1 MNSQVQTRTAVGAPR
16 RVLFLLLAS
25 LLAFA
30 AACEVEPQAGGQVLK
45 IFDGDSFIMRDAQG
59 REVEVRLHGIDAP
72 EHRQP
77 WSRRSRQALVGM
89 LRGHRIVIET
99 VTVDAYDRTVAV
111 AYRASDRLNVN
122 QEMVRQGH
130 AWVYRRYT
138 DDAELIRMETEAR
151 DASRG
156 LWGLPEAERIPPW
169 QWRRDR
175 RARGGSGG

>member
-1 MNSQVQTRTAVGAPR
+1 MKSQAHTNTTVGPTRRWASL
-16 RVLFLLLAS
+16 LFAL

-30 AACEVEPQAGGQVLK
+30 AACEVEPRAGGQVLK
-45 IFDGDSFIMRDAQG
+45 IFDGDSFIMRDEQG

-89 LRGHRIVIET
+89 LRGHGIDIET
-99 VTVDAYDRTVAV
+99 VTVDGYDRTVAV
-111 AYRASDRLNVN
+111 AYRSSDGLNVN
-122 QEMVRQGH
+122 REMIRQGH

-138 DDAELIRMETEAR
+138 DDAELIRLEEQAR
-151 DASRG
+151 ESGRG

-169 QWRRDR
+169 EWRRNR
-175 RARGGSGG
+175 RSRDGSGG